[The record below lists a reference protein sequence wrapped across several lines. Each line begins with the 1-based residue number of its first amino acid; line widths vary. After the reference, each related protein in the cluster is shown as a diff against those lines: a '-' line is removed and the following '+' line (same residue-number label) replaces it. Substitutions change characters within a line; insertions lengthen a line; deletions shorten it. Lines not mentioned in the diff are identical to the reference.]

1 MTVAAGAGDFRYPL
15 YEVSGS
21 PRELGQQHGELARLR
36 ILGYLG
42 YLSET
47 LKMDERTLARRATLF
62 RGEFQRHCPELLE
75 EIDGVAEGAGLNSG
89 LALASQMRGELA
101 CLSDGA
107 CTTFAIG
114 PRATAGGRIL
124 IGQTSDMPE
133 EIRSFAYVL
142 RIRPDNRPAAIMWT
156 FGGMIGYH
164 GLNEHGVS
172 HYANS
177 LGGGPGWRFAPS
189 HYPLKR
195 LILEQKSLADVLQT
209 MRRFP
214 VCSNGNYMLCD
225 GGNRLLDVELTSEGP
240 HLIEDTAAG
249 FLVHTNHFLS
259 TEHSGP
265 ENLEQSLPDSL
276 PRLERMRTL
285 IQEKLGSITVADM
298 QRILADHDGA
308 PVSICRHPHH
318 GYGDQVLPASG
329 CTVAAIIAEPDR
341 GIFHVA
347 AGNPCETSFLP
358 FRL

>member
-1 MTVAAGAGDFRYPL
+1 MTVAAEAGDFRYPL

-21 PRELGQQHGELARLR
+21 PRELGQQHGELARIR

-47 LKMDERTLARRATLF
+47 LKLNEQTLALRATLF
-62 RGEFQRHCPELLE
+62 RGEFQQHCPELLE
-75 EIDGVAEGAGLNSG
+75 EIDGLAEGAGIDPG

-107 CTTFAIG
+107 CTTFAVG
-114 PRATAGGRIL
+114 PRATADGRVL

-142 RIRPDNRPAAIMWT
+142 RIRPDNRPRAIMWT

-172 HYANS
+172 HFANS
-177 LGGGPGWRFAPS
+177 LGGGPAWRFAPS

-195 LILEQKSLADVLQT
+195 LILQQTSLEDVVQT

-225 GGNRLLDVELTSEGP
+225 GSQRFLDVELTSQGP
-240 HLIEDTAAG
+240 RLIEDTGAG

-259 TEHSGP
+259 AGHSSP
-265 ENLEQSLPDSL
+265 RNLEQSLPDSQ
-276 PRLERMRTL
+276 PRLERIQML
-285 IQEKLGSITVADM
+285 IEENFGSIGVSEM
-298 QRILADHDGA
+298 KRILADHEGA
-308 PVSICRHPHH
+308 PVSICRHPHQ
-318 GYGDQVLPASG
+318 GYGDEILPASG
-329 CTVAAIIAEPDR
+329 RTVAAMIAEPDR

-347 AGNPCETSFLP
+347 AGNPCESSFLP